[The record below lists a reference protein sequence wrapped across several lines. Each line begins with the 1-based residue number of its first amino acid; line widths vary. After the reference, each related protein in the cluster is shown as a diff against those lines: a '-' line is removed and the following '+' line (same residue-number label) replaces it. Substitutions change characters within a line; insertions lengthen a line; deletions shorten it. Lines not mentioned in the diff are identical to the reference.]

1 MHATLILV
9 NNDPRDASDA
19 GSRCGDASTGAT
31 KEETMNINKVVRF
44 RYAFAM
50 ALLSISV
57 AAAARA
63 GPDEHPAQV
72 AQPTTAE
79 EAPMKFQVP
88 EVLKEE
94 HAQLHAELE
103 PLTQA
108 GGETGKAAQ
117 AVAEVLHVHFVKEEK
132 YALPPLALLLPLA
145 NGELSP
151 DMAAVLPLT
160 EELKRNM
167 PQMLVE
173 HGELHKALL
182 QLAAAGKAEHKPEA
196 ERFAEEL
203 MHHAQMEEQVMYP
216 AAMLVGEY
224 LKLRLPAGHE
234 PGAMPT
240 HEHGN

>member
-1 MHATLILV
+1 
-9 NNDPRDASDA
+9 
-19 GSRCGDASTGAT
+19 
-31 KEETMNINKVVRF
+31 
-44 RYAFAM
+44 
-50 ALLSISV
+50 
-57 AAAARA
+57 
-63 GPDEHPAQV
+63 
-72 AQPTTAE
+72 
-79 EAPMKFQVP
+79 
-88 EVLKEE
+88 
-94 HAQLHAELE
+94 
-103 PLTQA
+103 
-108 GGETGKAAQ
+108 
-117 AVAEVLHVHFVKEEK
+117 
-132 YALPPLALLLPLA
+132 
-145 NGELSP
+145 
-151 DMAAVLPLT
+151 MAAVLPLT